1 MPKTSNNN
9 VKTTAP
15 ASLEAR
21 IDAAADSLKASLPEI
36 EDKLREAVKAGDHA
50 RHAKLH
56 RLHRTMHDFVLVA
69 SEAH

>member
-21 IDAAADSLKASLPEI
+21 IDAAADALKGCLPAL
-36 EDKLREAVKAGDHA
+36 EDKMREALNGSDHT
-50 RHAKLH
+50 RHSKLH

-69 SEAH
+69 AEAH